1 MLLIAWRVSLL
12 YDNKTLTFGQV
23 GLAKATVTRLARKTV
38 ALARAALGGN
48 GIITDFGVAKHFA
61 DIGAFN
67 SSPSRQCPPV
77 ETNANTWLSE
87 ACFTYE
93 GTYDINALYV
103 TDFLIHSLVTNQLS
117 FQNCSTRG
125 YWVFFFSAI
134 TQTARPTSALA

>member
-1 MLLIAWRVSLL
+1 MLGNIQAMLLIAWRVSLL

-61 DIGAFN
+61 DIGAYN
-67 SSPSRQCPPV
+67 SSPLSLASSCRV
-77 ETNANTWLSE
+77 LNDDTLLSE

-103 TDFLIHSLVTNQLS
+103 TA
-117 FQNCSTRG
+117 C
-125 YWVFFFSAI
+125 
-134 TQTARPTSALA
+134 